1 MMPTKRL
8 TVILIALAGVW
19 LGPSALA
26 QEEEESLAIDPSLLA
41 PEQPAWLRDLDPAR
55 GRELFVSKGCV
66 ICHAVN
72 GVGGYAIRDLGGK
85 VAPSLDAEKMPAS
98 MDPFAFFASMW
109 DGAVSMISLQKDRL
123 GYQIKLKGDEIAD
136 IMAFLHNREEQEK
149 FTPDSFTPPVFWYRD
164 TSADS
169 ER

>member
-8 TVILIALAGVW
+8 TVIAITLASAW
-19 LGPSALA
+19 LGASALA
-26 QEEEESLAIDPSLLA
+26 QEEEGLAIDPSLLA
-41 PEQPAWLRDLDPAR
+41 PDEPTFKIPDLDPAR

-85 VAPSLDAEKMPAS
+85 VAPSLDAEKWPVF
-98 MDPFAFFASMW
+98 MDPFSFFAKMW
-109 DGAVSMISLQKDRL
+109 DGAVDMIALQEDRL

-136 IMAFLHNREEQEK
+136 IMAFIHDREEQEK
-149 FTPDSFTPPVFWYRD
+149 FTPDSFTPPIFWYRD
-164 TSADS
+164 TTADT
-169 ER
+169 EP